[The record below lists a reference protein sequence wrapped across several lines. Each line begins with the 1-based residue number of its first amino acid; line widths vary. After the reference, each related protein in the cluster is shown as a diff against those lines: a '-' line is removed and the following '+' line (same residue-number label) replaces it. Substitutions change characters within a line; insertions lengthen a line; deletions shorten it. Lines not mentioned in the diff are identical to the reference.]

1 MPAVKV
7 SFTTWI
13 AVVTINW
20 RAKAK
25 FLFYFKHCIYT
36 YMFVFSHPFFIFLK
50 ISPPSLPFTK
60 GGGRVG
66 EEIMRSLC
74 LRFNKQSTS
83 KRNYETTLSFSS
95 PTLLISVKTRL
106 QSSFTLKQFR
116 WKTDF
121 STILYSFCVCVKR
134 EKLCNCHSVFFLLF
148 FLLVT
153 FSGQTGKSYF
163 QSLVQ
168 LLLWAPVTRIGVNN
182 IICRVLST
190 HAL

>member
-36 YMFVFSHPFFIFLK
+36 YMFVFSHLFFIFFK

-95 PTLLISVKTRL
+95 PTLLISAAIFLYFKTV
-106 QSSFTLKQFR
+106 SMKNWFFHNP
-116 WKTDF
+116 
-121 STILYSFCVCVKR
+121 I
-134 EKLCNCHSVFFLLF
+134 FFLRLRETQKPLQLPFCFFFFF

-168 LLLWAPVTRIGVNN
+168 LLLWARVTRIGVNN
-182 IICRVLST
+182 IICHVLST

>member
-36 YMFVFSHPFFIFLK
+36 YMFVFSHPFFIFFK
-50 ISPPSLPFTK
+50 ITPPSLPFTK

-134 EKLCNCHSVFFLLF
+134 KKLCNCHSVIFFFSSFSSLF
-148 FLLVT
+148 LDRLAKAIFKVWSNCCFERAWPGSEL
-153 FSGQTGKSYF
+153 
-163 QSLVQ
+163 
-168 LLLWAPVTRIGVNN
+168 
-182 IICRVLST
+182 II
-190 HAL
+190 